1 MSNVNHVAIIMD
13 GNGRWGQKKYNSRR
27 KGHIKGIKIV
37 EEIIE
42 AAIKKKIKFLT
53 LYTFSTENWKRPKNE
68 INFLF
73 KLLSEYLKK
82 NIDILLRNNLR
93 LKIIGDL
100 TKFPLKLRLDLKKA
114 VKLTSNN
121 KNLQIILALNYGSK
135 SEILRSIKKLIK
147 KKLYPNI
154 KNLEKNL
161 YTANIPNPDI
171 LIRTGNTQRLS
182 NFLLWQLS
190 YSEIFFVRKFWPEFK
205 KKDFYNILKKYNKIN
220 RKFGNI

>member
-1 MSNVNHVAIIMD
+1 M
-13 GNGRWGQKKYNSRR
+13 
-27 KGHIKGIKIV
+27 
-37 EEIIE
+37 
-42 AAIKKKIKFLT
+42 
-53 LYTFSTENWKRPKNE
+53 
-68 INFLF
+68 
-73 KLLSEYLKK
+73 
-82 NIDILLRNNLR
+82 
-93 LKIIGDL
+93 
-100 TKFPLKLRLDLKKA
+100 
-114 VKLTSNN
+114 
-121 KNLQIILALNYGSK
+121 
-135 SEILRSIKKLIK
+135 IK

>member
-1 MSNVNHVAIIMD
+1 ML
-13 GNGRWGQKKYNSRR
+13 
-27 KGHIKGIKIV
+27 KGLGKIEGSV
-37 EEIIE
+37 HSL
-42 AAIKKKIKFLT
+42 FWWQ
-53 LYTFSTENWKRPKNE
+53 TF
-68 INFLF
+68 FQ
-73 KLLSEYLKK
+73 LS
-82 NIDILLRNNLR
+82 
-93 LKIIGDL
+93 
-100 TKFPLKLRLDLKKA
+100 KFPLKLRLDLKKA